1 MLSRL
6 SRRSLSLEA
15 RRCQAPQPNFS
26 HDQPPTGPEKRSKC
40 PSHCEQA
47 NFYDSIFLKTHFGT
61 LTFKNEHGLKLEA
74 ETRYVKQGGKADWWL
89 SNRSKVPEFH
99 VPETSR
105 KLTFTDNE
113 FAFKSKSTTELFR
126 SSLLFWLFSKDA
138 LVDNNMAI
146 MNATKKVLGENIFN
160 KIMKATVY
168 GQFVAGEDKEAIKP
182 TIARLTNSGIG
193 SILDYAVEEDLD
205 QEEAEKLEM
214 DGCASDDKLSDDI
227 PLQSLASEKFQ
238 AHQDFGDRRRGVVSA
253 RTYFYKDEANCD
265 KYMEH
270 FLYCINAAGGASE
283 DGFAAIKLTALGR
296 PQFLLQFSEA
306 LVSSR
311 MLFETLAGVGKTE
324 NLDKSILEHGFDEH
338 RFMDKAGRMG
348 LSISRKGMQETFRFM
363 QRSADGSGYID
374 LLDWNNLLSSNS
386 RISDIFIT
394 TNENG
399 EEVRLMKEL
408 TDDEEAQMNRMLQRI
423 NTLAEAAEAQGV
435 RLMIDAEQ
443 TYFQPAISRM
453 AVEMMRKFNHT
464 RPVIF
469 NTYQC
474 YLKQSFNN
482 FIIDLEQAR
491 REGFHFGAKIVRGA
505 YMEQE
510 RQRASELGYED
521 PIQPD
526 YEATSRCYHRTLDV
540 GLEYI
545 HSHGDANIMI
555 ASHNI
560 DSIKYAIS
568 RMDTLDIS
576 RDCGKVFFGQLL
588 GMCDQVT
595 FPLGQAGYPAYK
607 YVPFGPVDDVLPYL
621 SRRCQENRS
630 LLEGVKAERAIVKQ
644 ELFRRL
650 KRFNRY

>member
-26 HDQPPTGPEKRSKC
+26 QDESPTGPEKRK
-40 PSHCEQA
+40 
-47 NFYDSIFLKTHFGT
+47 
-61 LTFKNEHGLKLEA
+61 
-74 ETRYVKQGGKADWWL
+74 TRYVKQGGKADWWL